1 MKLIF
6 VRHGQAGPYC
16 ADDAGRDLTD
26 FGKQQA
32 HETADFL
39 VNYSK
44 ESPVNAII
52 ASPYN
57 RANQTA
63 TIILESL
70 VDAEQNPAF
79 ITISSIT
86 PDDDPNTGLDD
97 IDCAIRH
104 KFGMETD
111 ELTVIIVCHMPI
123 VARMAA
129 ILDGLSPSGFEL
141 AECRVFGTEVIAPEL
156 AKQIAQFIPT
166 QP

>member
-70 VDAEQNPAF
+70 MDSEQNPAF

-86 PDDDPNTGLDD
+86 PDDDPNIGLDD

-141 AECRVFGTEVIAPEL
+141 AECRVFGTEVMAPEL

>member
-26 FGKQQA
+26 FGRQQA

-44 ESPVNAII
+44 ESPVNVII

-70 VDAEQNPAF
+70 MDAEQNPAF

-86 PDDDPNTGLDD
+86 PDDDPNIGLDD

-141 AECRVFGTEVIAPEL
+141 AECRVFGAEVMAPEL

>member
-86 PDDDPNTGLDD
+86 PDDDPNIGLDD

-141 AECRVFGTEVIAPEL
+141 AECRVFGTAVMAPEL
-156 AKQIAQFIPT
+156 AKQIAQFSPT